1 MLFAVLKIFSDSG
14 PVRSI
19 SPSIYKKMFPNA
31 VCSENMK
38 TEEPVFSLI
47 TDENKMLVI
56 RICVVLLDLDV
67 SHRSL
72 KKKLP
77 KDNPL
82 LVGYFL
88 DTDMWKIQEHS
99 AAPHNSVCVELCTA
113 TDVSTAAEFTKICQ
127 RIWPRCAIELQWP
140 W

>member
-1 MLFAVLKIFSDSG
+1 
-14 PVRSI
+14 
-19 SPSIYKKMFPNA
+19 MFPNA

-67 SHRSL
+67 SHRSFL
-72 KKKLP
+72 KKLP

-99 AAPHNSVCVELCTA
+99 AASHNSVCVELCAA
-113 TDVSTAAEFTKICQ
+113 TDVSTAAEFAKICQ
-127 RIWPRCAIELQWP
+127 GIWPRCAIELQWP